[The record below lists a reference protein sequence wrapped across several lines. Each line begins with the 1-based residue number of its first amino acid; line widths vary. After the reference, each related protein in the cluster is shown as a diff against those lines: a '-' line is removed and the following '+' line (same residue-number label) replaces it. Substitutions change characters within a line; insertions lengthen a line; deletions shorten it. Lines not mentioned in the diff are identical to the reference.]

1 MREVGIVHK
10 VRGTFATVRFDRK
23 TACENCNMCL
33 KPREANY
40 VELRVKN
47 TLSAKAG
54 DSVEVAMGDRA
65 VLTAALL
72 VYAVPLIIMGIV
84 LSVTYTL
91 DIGICLAATF
101 GSLILAFISVALIDK
116 FVIRQK
122 KEYAPTMIAIVNADK
137 EDKEQNAAAETSGKT
152 EATATAETE
161 AEAESTSV
169 HTEE

>member
-1 MREVGIVHK
+1 MREVGVVHK
-10 VRGTFATVRFDRK
+10 VRGMFATVRFDRK

-47 TLSAKAG
+47 TLSAKVG
-54 DSVEVAMGDRA
+54 DTVEVAMGDRA

-101 GSLILAFISVALIDK
+101 GSLILAFIAVALIDK

-122 KEYAPTMIAIVNADK
+122 KEYAPNR
-137 EDKEQNAAAETSGKT
+137 SGSRKYKRARRGVKHSISFTFLSLTNRRKT
-152 EATATAETE
+152 LA
-161 AEAESTSV
+161 V
-169 HTEE
+169 KYIK